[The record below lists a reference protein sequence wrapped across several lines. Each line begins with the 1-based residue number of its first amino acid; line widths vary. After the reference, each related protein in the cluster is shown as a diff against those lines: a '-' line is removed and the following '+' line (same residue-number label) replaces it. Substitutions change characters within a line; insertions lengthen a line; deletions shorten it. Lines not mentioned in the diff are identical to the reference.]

1 MSDIVIFET
10 EAQQVE
16 VRLEGETVWLTQK
29 QMAELFDKDIRTIN
43 DHVGNVFG
51 EGELD
56 REATIRNFRIVRQEG
71 GRQVRREIEHYNLD
85 VIISVGYR
93 VKSRRGVYFRQ
104 WATRILRNHLTRG
117 YSLNEHRLAQQGL
130 EELEQAVDLLGKTLT
145 RQELVT
151 DIGREVVGLI
161 LGYAKTWRLLLDYD
175 EGKLSVPAGAQP
187 ARGVLGLEE
196 ARRALDALAGELC
209 QRGEASELFARDR
222 GEGLA
227 AILGNIEQTMF
238 GDPLYKTR
246 EERAAHLLYFVIKNH
261 PFSDGNKRS
270 GAFLFL
276 LYLRQE
282 SMRLTLDVNG
292 LTALTLAA
300 ELWNAGGRQMTILLT
315 PIRAF
320 TAETG
325 WRAHDL
331 STDEEIDNIRNAI
344 TPNAREIH
352 AYWLAHREE
361 HAPVPAPARHAASR
375 VGRNDPCPCGSG
387 KKYKQCCLH

>member
-1 MSDIVIFET
+1 MSDIVIFEA

-16 VRLEGETVWLTQK
+16 VRLEGENVWLTQK
-29 QMAELFDKDIRTIN
+29 QMAELFEKDTRTIN
-43 DHVGNVFG
+43 EHVGNVFE

-56 REATIRNFRIVRQEG
+56 REGTIRKFRIVRQEG
-71 GRQVRREIEHYNLD
+71 KRQVHREIEHYNLD

-93 VKSRRGVYFRQ
+93 VKSQRGVRFRQ
-104 WATRILRNHLTRG
+104 WATRVLRDHLTRG

-130 EELEQAVDLLGKTLT
+130 TELEQAVDLLGKTLT

-187 ARGVLGLEE
+187 ARGVLRLEE
-196 ARRALDALAGELC
+196 ARRALDALAGELR
-209 QRGEASELFARDR
+209 QRGEASDLFARDR

-238 GDPLYKTR
+238 GDSLYKTR

-282 SMRLTLDVNG
+282 SMRLTLDENG
-292 LTALTLAA
+292 LTALTLLIA
-300 ELWNAGGRQMTILLT
+300 ESDPKAKDLMVRLVMNLLAVAG
-315 PIRAF
+315 
-320 TAETG
+320 
-325 WRAHDL
+325 
-331 STDEEIDNIRNAI
+331 
-344 TPNAREIH
+344 
-352 AYWLAHREE
+352 
-361 HAPVPAPARHAASR
+361 V
-375 VGRNDPCPCGSG
+375 
-387 KKYKQCCLH
+387 